1 MDKPKRKLRLIFN
14 SNAQWSKSGYGQQM
28 AELLPYIVKEGF
40 PVAMVAFYGLE
51 GGTIELD
58 GVKCYPKIRD
68 MWGADAILNHQKD
81 FNADVAFT
89 LQDLWVVH
97 PKPLNELKRFIPIC
111 PIDHEHVPPAILNR
125 LKMAYRIVTY
135 SKFGYNE
142 LKSKGLH
149 STYIPHTVNTKLLK
163 PSDKLEAK
171 KRLNIP
177 PELFIFGMVAANK
190 DNPSRK
196 SFQQCMDAFKLFH
209 DKHPKSGMYFH
220 TILNLEGGFNIKE
233 YAVKLG
239 IHNFIFSLPD
249 YDQMYKVRREDMYHI
264 YNAMDVLLNPSSNEG
279 FGVPIIEAQS
289 CQVPVIVNNFTAMP
303 ELVEQGK
310 TGYITEIG
318 DKRFTALGEYV
329 ALPDTTSIYEKMELL
344 FKDDREKMGKYARE
358 QMIENYDTERV
369 FYSKWLPFLL
379 LLEQEIYG
387 KPNFPNQ
394 KT

>member
-1 MDKPKRKLRLIFN
+1 
-14 SNAQWSKSGYGQQM
+14 
-28 AELLPYIVKEGF
+28 
-40 PVAMVAFYGLE
+40 
-51 GGTIELD
+51 
-58 GVKCYPKIRD
+58 
-68 MWGADAILNHQKD
+68 
-81 FNADVAFT
+81 
-89 LQDLWVVH
+89 
-97 PKPLNELKRFIPIC
+97 
-111 PIDHEHVPPAILNR
+111 
-125 LKMAYRIVTY
+125 
-135 SKFGYNE
+135 
-142 LKSKGLH
+142 
-149 STYIPHTVNTKLLK
+149 
-163 PSDKLEAK
+163 
-171 KRLNIP
+171 
-177 PELFIFGMVAANK
+177 
-190 DNPSRK
+190 
-196 SFQQCMDAFKLFH
+196 
-209 DKHPKSGMYFH
+209 
-220 TILNLEGGFNIKE
+220 
-233 YAVKLG
+233 
-239 IHNFIFSLPD
+239 
-249 YDQMYKVRREDMYHI
+249 
-264 YNAMDVLLNPSSNEG
+264 MDVLLNPSSNEG

>member
-1 MDKPKRKLRLIFN
+1 MKNKRKLRLIFN

-40 PVAMVAFYGLE
+40 PVAVVGFYGLE
-51 GGTIELD
+51 GGMIELD

-68 MWGADAILNHQKD
+68 MWGADAILNHQRD
-81 FNADVAFT
+81 FKADIAFT
-89 LQDLWVVH
+89 LQDLWVMH
-97 PKPLNELKRFIPIC
+97 PKPLNELKHWIPIC
-111 PIDHEHVPPAILNR
+111 PIDHEEVPPAILNR

-149 STYIPHTVNTKLLK
+149 STYIPHTVNTKLLI
-163 PSDKLEAK
+163 PSNKTEAK
-171 KRLNIP
+171 KKIGIP
-177 PELFIFGMVAANK
+177 PDFFIFGMVAANK

-196 SFQQCMDAFKLFH
+196 SFQQCMDAFALFH
-209 DKHPKSGMYFH
+209 KKHPKSGMYFH
-220 TILNLEGGFNIKE
+220 TILNMEGGFNIKE

-239 IHNFIFSLPD
+239 IHNFVFHLPE
-249 YDQMYKVRREDMYHI
+249 YDQMFKVKRDNMLDI

-289 CQVPVIVNNFTAMP
+289 CGVPVIVNNFTAMP

-318 DKRFTALGEYV
+318 YKRFTALGAYV
-329 ALPDTTSIYEKMELL
+329 AAPDHMSIYEKMELL

-358 QMIENYDTERV
+358 QMIKNYDTEHI
-369 FYSKWLPFLL
+369 FYSKWLPFLEK
-379 LLEQEIYG
+379 LEQEVYG
-387 KPNFPNQ
+387 KPVNQIQ